1 MLGVAAAT
9 HDADTA
15 ARFDGGN
22 DKVAVPDPANGSLDF
37 GVEDFTVEV
46 WTRPLASDER
56 TIVSKRSATAGEPY
70 WELTVTDDP
79 DHNGKI
85 RAIYFDGTNT
95 RTAYSTTGV
104 LGGAWHHV
112 VAWFDRDA
120 GITLWVDGATNFI
133 PLAMTRRRQQHG
145 PGRDRK
151 GGHAPVLQGGPRRG
165 RSAMPA
171 CCPSRGP
178 RRIATPRS

>member
-1 MLGVAAAT
+1 VLGVEPAT

-37 GVEDFTVEV
+37 GVDDFTVEV
-46 WTRPLASDER
+46 WTKPIASDER

-79 DHNGKI
+79 DYNGKI

-95 RTAYSTTGV
+95 RTAYSTNGV

-112 VAWFDRDA
+112 IAWFDRDT
-120 GITLWVDGATNFI
+120 GITLWVDGVTNLV
-133 PLAMTRRRQQHG
+133 PLAMTPDVSNTGQVEIGKAATHPYYKGDLDEVALYAGLLPVARAQAH
-145 PGRDRK
+145 RD
-151 GGHAPVLQGGPRRG
+151 A
-165 RSAMPA
+165 A
-171 CCPSRGP
+171 
-178 RRIATPRS
+178 